1 MLRIGLVILTIVAA
15 MAIGALLAFVIAGL
29 FTLG

>member
-1 MLRIGLVILTIVAA
+1 MPPIALVILTIVAVV
-15 MAIGALLAFVIAGL
+15 AIGALLAFVIQAL